1 MKRVNSTCAIDI
13 SSTRRVLFC
22 HRHYTYTTA
31 GGYIAPIHLNGMG
44 VMPMNDMNVFLLLL
58 IVLVILLQKK

>member
-1 MKRVNSTCAIDI
+1 MAMYHIATGIA
-13 SSTRRVLFC
+13 
-22 HRHYTYTTA
+22 HTTA

>member
-1 MKRVNSTCAIDI
+1 MAMYHIATGI
-13 SSTRRVLFC
+13 T
-22 HRHYTYTTA
+22 HTTA